1 MKTRFLRLFLSIL
14 VLVLISSGM
23 SAETYHS
30 GDKKK
35 EQKEKKEQKDKL
47 SGDGPYILYQPDGS
61 ACVISVSKKGKI
73 TDKTYAT
80 LPEDF
85 SFRVTDHKGHYPF
98 DVKLHPL
105 KRPDWK
111 YTCPEKVFVM
121 SDPHGRLDCVI
132 SLLQGN
138 GVINDKYQWSFG
150 KNHLVIIGDVFD
162 RGKDVLQIFWLFYKL
177 EDEAAKAGGHVSLLL
192 GNHEALV
199 LSNDL
204 RYTKDKYKQLAQ
216 KLEKEYPQLFGSDTE
231 LGRWLATRNTM
242 QIIGTDLYV
251 HAGLG
256 KLFYEKDLSISTVN
270 TEMSKALF
278 MSKKERKAL
287 SSLTE
292 FLYGNE
298 GPIWYRGLVRTD
310 EKYKP
315 LENQGLQELLE
326 RYKVEHIIVGHTI
339 FKDISTFYNGRV
351 IGVNVDN
358 KENREK
364 KRGRAVLIEGSTYY
378 VVGDAGIQRKLY

>member
-1 MKTRFLRLFLSIL
+1 MSTRFLRLFLSTL
-14 VLVLISSGM
+14 VLVLISSGIQ
-23 SAETYHS
+23 AGTYHS

-35 EQKEKKEQKDKL
+35 EKL
-47 SGDGPYILYQPDGS
+47 SGDGPYILYQADGS
-61 ACVISVSKKGKI
+61 TRVINVNKKGRI

-80 LPEDF
+80 LPKDF
-85 SFRVTDHKGHYPF
+85 SFRVTDHEGRYPF

-105 KRPDWK
+105 KRPEWQ
-111 YTCPEKVFVM
+111 YTRPEKVFVM

-138 GVINDKYQWSFG
+138 GVINDKYQWNFG
-150 KNHLVIIGDVFD
+150 SNHLVIIGDVFD

-177 EDEAAKAGGHVSLLL
+177 EDEAAKAGGHVSFLL

-204 RYTKDKYKQLAQ
+204 RYTKDKYKLLAE
-216 KLEKEYPQLFGSDTE
+216 KLGVEYPSLFGTNTE

-256 KLFYEKDLSISTVN
+256 KLFYDKDLNIPTVN
-270 TEMSKALF
+270 EEMSRALF

-287 SSLTE
+287 SPLTD
-292 FLYGNE
+292 FLYGND
-298 GPIWYRGLVRTD
+298 GPIWYRGLVRKD
-310 EKYKP
+310 PKYKP
-315 LENQGLQELLE
+315 LAQDSLRMILD
-326 RYKVEHIIVGHTI
+326 RYMIKHIFVGHTI
-339 FKDISTFYNGRV
+339 FKDISTFYNGKV
-351 IGVNVDN
+351 IAVNVDN
-358 KENREK
+358 KENRKK
-364 KRGRAVLIEGSTYY
+364 KRGRAVLLDNGVYY
-378 VVGDAGIQRKLY
+378 VVGDDGVQRKL

>member
-1 MKTRFLRLFLSIL
+1 MKTRFLRLFLSTL
-14 VLVLISSGM
+14 VLVLISSGTH
-23 SAETYHS
+23 AGTYHS

-35 EQKEKKEQKDKL
+35 DHKEKKEQKDKL

-61 ACVISVSKKGKI
+61 TRVISVNKKGKI

-80 LPEDF
+80 LPKDF
-85 SFRVTDHKGHYPF
+85 TFRVTDHKGHYPF

-111 YTCPEKVFVM
+111 YTRPEKVFVM

-132 SLLQGN
+132 SLLKGN

-177 EDEAAKAGGHVSLLL
+177 EEEAAKAGGHVSFLL

-216 KLEKEYPQLFGSDTE
+216 KLEMEYPQLFGSDTE

-256 KLFYEKDLSISTVN
+256 KLFYDKDLSIPMVN

-287 SSLTE
+287 SPLTE

-315 LENQGLQELLE
+315 LESKGLQEILE
-326 RYKVEHIIVGHTI
+326 RYEVGHIIVGHTI
-339 FKDISTFYNGRV
+339 FKDISTFYDGRV

-364 KRGRAVLIEGSTYY
+364 KRGRAVLIEGNTYY
-378 VVGDAGIQRKLY
+378 VAGDGGIQRKL

>member
-1 MKTRFLRLFLSIL
+1 MKTRFLRLFLSTL
-14 VLVLISSGM
+14 VLVLVSSGIH
-23 SAETYHS
+23 AGTYYS
-30 GDKKK
+30 VDKKK
-35 EQKEKKEQKDKL
+35 EHKEKKEQKDKL

-61 ACVISVSKKGKI
+61 TRVISVNKKGRI
-73 TDKTYAT
+73 TDKTYAR
-80 LPEDF
+80 LPENF
-85 SFRVTDHKGHYPF
+85 SLRVTDHKGHYPF
-98 DVKLHPL
+98 EVKLHPL
-105 KRPDWK
+105 KRPDWQ
-111 YTCPEKVFVM
+111 YPRPEKIFVM

-138 GVINDKYQWSFG
+138 GIINDKYQWNFG
-150 KNHLVIIGDVFD
+150 SNHLVIIGDIFD

-177 EDEAAKAGGHVSLLL
+177 EDEAAKAGGHVSFLL

-216 KLEKEYPQLFGSDTE
+216 KLGKEYPQLFGLDTE

-256 KLFYEKDLSISTVN
+256 KLFYDKDLSIPTVN
-270 TEMSKALF
+270 EETSKALF
-278 MSKKERKAL
+278 MTKKERKAL
-287 SSLTE
+287 SPLTE

-315 LENQGLQELLE
+315 LDSNGLQDILK
-326 RYKVEHIIVGHTI
+326 RYKVAHIIVGHTI
-339 FKDISTFYNGRV
+339 FKDISTFYDGRV

-358 KENREK
+358 KENQK
-364 KRGRAVLIEGSTYY
+364 KKLGRAVLIDGNAYY
-378 VVGDAGIQRKLY
+378 VVGDKGIQRKLD

>member
-1 MKTRFLRLFLSIL
+1 MKTRFFRLFLSTL
-14 VLVLISSGM
+14 VLVLLSSGM
-23 SAETYHS
+23 SAGTYHS
-30 GDKKK
+30 GDKEKDH
-35 EQKEKKEQKDKL
+35 KEKKEQKDKL
-47 SGDGPYILYQPDGS
+47 SGDGPYILYQSDGS
-61 ACVISVSKKGKI
+61 VRVISVNKNKKI
-73 TDKTYAT
+73 IDKTYAT
-80 LPEDF
+80 LPKDF

-105 KRPDWK
+105 QRPDWK
-111 YTCPEKVFVM
+111 YTRLEKTFVM

-177 EDEAAKAGGHVSLLL
+177 EAEAAKAGGHVSFLL

-204 RYTKDKYKQLAQ
+204 RYTKDKYKLLAE
-216 KLEKEYPQLFGSDTE
+216 KLGLKYPQLFGTDTE

-256 KLFYEKDLSISTVN
+256 KLFYDKKLNIPFVN
-270 TEMSKALF
+270 EEMSKALF
-278 MSKKERKAL
+278 MSKQERREF
-287 SSLTE
+287 SPLTA
-292 FLYGNE
+292 FLYGND
-298 GPIWYRGLVRTD
+298 GPIWYRGLVKKD
-310 EKYKP
+310 PKYKP
-315 LENQGLQELLE
+315 LAQDSLLMILE
-326 RYKVEHIIVGHTI
+326 HYMVKHIIVGHTI
-339 FKDISTFYNGRV
+339 FKDISTFYNGKV
-351 IGVNVDN
+351 IAVNVDN
-358 KENREK
+358 KENRKK
-364 KRGRAVLIEGSTYY
+364 KRGRAILIDKNTYY
-378 VVGDAGIQRKLY
+378 VVGDEGIQRKL

>member
-1 MKTRFLRLFLSIL
+1 MSTRFLRLFLSTL
-14 VLVLISSGM
+14 VLVLISSGIQ
-23 SAETYHS
+23 AGTYHS

-35 EQKEKKEQKDKL
+35 EKKEKL
-47 SGDGPYILYQPDGS
+47 SGDGPYILYQADGS
-61 ACVISVSKKGKI
+61 TRVINVNKKGRI

-80 LPEDF
+80 LPKDF
-85 SFRVTDHKGHYPF
+85 SFRVTDHEGRYPF

-105 KRPDWK
+105 KRPEWQ
-111 YTCPEKVFVM
+111 YTRPEKVFVM

-138 GVINDKYQWSFG
+138 GVINDKYQWNFG
-150 KNHLVIIGDVFD
+150 SNHLVIIGDIFD

-177 EDEAAKAGGHVSLLL
+177 EDEAAKAGGHVSFLL

-204 RYTKDKYKQLAQ
+204 RYTKDKYKLLAE
-216 KLEKEYPQLFGSDTE
+216 KLGVEYPSLFGTNTE

-256 KLFYEKDLSISTVN
+256 KLFYDKDLNIPTVN
-270 TEMSKALF
+270 EEMSRALF

-287 SSLTE
+287 S
-292 FLYGNE
+292 
-298 GPIWYRGLVRTD
+298 P
-310 EKYKP
+310 
-315 LENQGLQELLE
+315 
-326 RYKVEHIIVGHTI
+326 
-339 FKDISTFYNGRV
+339 
-351 IGVNVDN
+351 
-358 KENREK
+358 
-364 KRGRAVLIEGSTYY
+364 
-378 VVGDAGIQRKLY
+378 